1 MPTLPRGPPAV
12 VGGSLRHAQPEP
24 ADDRILQRSSRFDVA
39 GFARRMGEPLAAS
52 RAAAQQALEE
62 RRVAHDA
69 RRGAQLRTNEVRT
82 GFDAVRSVQLPEQAA
97 ARMGRSG
104 PAPSGAHDDFEP
116 RGPRR
121 VTADGGEMREVE
133 VAVRMREPNFRFF
146 RIENPEEPRLQHR
159 TKVLLDAGMRDGQQN
174 RKSSLLGF
182 GRKDL
187 KSFGAADAFAAA
199 EYGGTAW
206 VHELEREGAELL
218 AGAGGGGTGSASA
231 AAAAASAADGGAG
244 ADVDVPFFLKTGPR
258 DVWDVGRVD
267 PDALRRRALA
277 TQRAPNRI
285 FDTTSAPVVL
295 HAMPD
300 PVQRALRETKDI
312 LRSRPP
318 RPIDRPASFTAHA
331 NHLAAQ
337 RERRSQQAEVDL
349 VRGLESADDGR

>member
-1 MPTLPRGPPAV
+1 MPVLPRGPPAV
-12 VGGSLRHAQPEP
+12 VGGSLQHAQPEP
-24 ADDRILQRSSRFDVA
+24 CDDRILLRTSRFHGA

-52 RAAAQQALEE
+52 RAAAQQALED
-62 RRVAHDA
+62 RRAAHDA
-69 RRGAQLRTNEVRT
+69 RRSVQLRTNEVRT
-82 GFDAVRSVQLPEQAA
+82 GFDAMRSTQLPEQAA

-104 PAPSGAHDDFEP
+104 PAPAGAHDDFEP

-121 VTADGGEMREVE
+121 VTADGGDMREME
-133 VAVRMREPNFRFF
+133 VSVRMREPNFRFF

-159 TKVLLDAGMRDGQQN
+159 TKVLLDAGMKDGQQS
-174 RKSSLLGF
+174 RKSSVLGF
-182 GRKDL
+182 GRKDI

-199 EYGGTAW
+199 EYGGTTW

-218 AGAGGGGTGSASA
+218 ASGNGGGAGAGAGA
-231 AAAAASAADGGAG
+231 AAAAAAGDGSG
-244 ADVDVPFFLKTGPR
+244 DVDLPFFMKTGPR

-300 PVQRALRETKDI
+300 PVQRALRETNDI

-337 RERRSQQAEVDL
+337 RDRRAQQAEVDA
-349 VRGLESADDGR
+349 VRSLDSDGGR

>member
-1 MPTLPRGPPAV
+1 MGE
-12 VGGSLRHAQPEP
+12 SMRHAQPPP
-24 ADDRILQRSSRFDVA
+24 AEDRILQRSSRFDVA
-39 GFARRMGEPLAAS
+39 GFARRLGEPMAAP
-52 RAAAQQALEE
+52 RAAAEQAREE
-62 RRVAHDA
+62 RRAAHDA
-69 RRGAQLRTNEVRT
+69 QRGALLRTREVRT
-82 GFDAVRSVQLPEQAA
+82 GFDAMRSAQVPEQAA

-104 PAPSGAHDDFEP
+104 PAPGGAHDDFEP
-116 RGPRR
+116 RGTRR
-121 VTADGGEMREVE
+121 VTADGGDMREVE
-133 VAVRMREPNFRFF
+133 VAVRMREPNFRFY

-199 EYGGTAW
+199 DYGGTAW
-206 VHELEREGAELL
+206 VHELEQKGAELL
-218 AGAGGGGTGSASA
+218 AASAGAGAGASSSS
-231 AAAAASAADGGAG
+231 AAASAASDADGG
-244 ADVDVPFFLKTGPR
+244 ADVDVPFFMKTGPR

-267 PDALRRRALA
+267 PDAVRRRALA

-300 PVQRALRETKDI
+300 PVQRAMRETNDI

-331 NHLAAQ
+331 NHLSAQ
-337 RERRSQQAEVDL
+337 RERRAQQAEVDL
-349 VRGLESADDGR
+349 VRGLAAVDER